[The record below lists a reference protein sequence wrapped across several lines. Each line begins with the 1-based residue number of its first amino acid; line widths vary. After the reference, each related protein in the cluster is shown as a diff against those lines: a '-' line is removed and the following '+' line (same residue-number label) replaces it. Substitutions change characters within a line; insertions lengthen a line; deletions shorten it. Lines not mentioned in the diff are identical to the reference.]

1 MADTQ
6 FWDRVARRYAAR
18 PIGNMAAY
26 ETTLERTRAYLRDTD
41 QVLELGCGTGS
52 TALLLAPGVEH
63 LTASDL
69 SGEMI
74 AIANEKL
81 ADFEGDNLEFRQSD
95 VFDAGF
101 APGGFDAVLAFNFL
115 HLLDGMDPTLARV
128 HSLLK
133 PGGLFIS
140 KTICLGRHAWHFRA
154 LIGLLR
160 LVRKAPPAVN
170 FLDAGDVQSAIRA
183 AGFVIEETGD
193 YPVRLRAHFI
203 VARKLADPSD
213 S

>member
-26 ETTLERTRAYLRDTD
+26 ETTLARARAWLREEDR
-41 QVLELGCGTGS
+41 VLELGCGTGS
-52 TALLLAPGVEH
+52 TALLLAPDVGH
-63 LTASDL
+63 LIASDL
-69 SGEMI
+69 SGGMI
-74 AIANEKL
+74 AVADEKL

-95 VFDAGF
+95 AFDESFG
-101 APGGFDAVLAFNFL
+101 PGSFDAVLAFNFL
-115 HLLDGMDPTLARV
+115 HLLDDMNPTLARV
-128 HSLLK
+128 QALLK

-154 LIGLLR
+154 LIGVMRLLG
-160 LVRKAPPAVN
+160 KAPP
-170 FLDAGDVQSAIRA
+170 FLQFIGPEDVQGAMRA

-193 YPVRLRAHFI
+193 YPARPRAHFI
-203 VARKLADPSD
+203 VARKPADAAAS
-213 S
+213 

>member
-1 MADTQ
+1 MGETQ

-18 PIGNMAAY
+18 PIGNVAAY
-26 ETTLERTRAYLRDTD
+26 ETTLARTRAYLNEAER
-41 QVLELGCGTGS
+41 VLELGCGTGS
-52 TALLLAPGVEH
+52 TALLLAPDVGH

-81 ADFEGDNLEFRQSD
+81 ADFEGGNLEFRQSD

-101 APGGFDAVLAFNFL
+101 APGSFDAVLAFNFL
-115 HLLDGMDPTLARV
+115 HLLDDMNPTLARV
-128 HSLLK
+128 QAILK
-133 PGGLFIS
+133 PGGVFIS

-154 LIGLLR
+154 LIAVLR
-160 LVRKAPPAVN
+160 LLGKVPPDLH
-170 FLDAGDVQSAIRA
+170 FLDPDDVQGAVRA

-193 YPVRLRAHFI
+193 YPARPRAHLI
-203 VARKLADPSD
+203 VARKPVDPSE